1 LLKVDSGNAVD
12 SAPGAE
18 AIGVLYPGERMD
30 VIVEPLDSE
39 VMKNP
44 VLTIKLDREYI
55 FSRPKNSCP
64 NGDAGI

>member
-1 LLKVDSGNAVD
+1 LLKVDGGNAVD

-39 VMKNP
+39 EEKEPM
-44 VLTIKLDREYI
+44 LTIKLDREYV
-55 FSRPKNSCP
+55 F
-64 NGDAGI
+64 